1 MRNPK
6 IHPAGFEP
14 ALPKETE
21 LKSVAL
27 DPSAKDAWF
36 FGCQDTLGFSVEQ
49 KSDRN
54 VIAVCVFKKSPAG
67 FEPAAL
73 RLHCRHRDDALKS
86 LMLYR
91 LS

>member
-1 MRNPK
+1 M
-6 IHPAGFEP
+6 
-14 ALPKETE
+14 
-21 LKSVAL
+21 
-27 DPSAKDAWF
+27 
-36 FGCQDTLGFSVEQ
+36 
-49 KSDRN
+49 RN